1 MEIKKDPWSL
11 GVRKLMVIHLRQG
24 GGRER
29 EREGAGLLPGGRAHN
44 FILNGSYIS
53 YKIPAYA
60 SYFSNIT
67 NTWTFVEISVE

>member
-1 MEIKKDPWSL
+1 MEP
-11 GVRKLMVIHLRQG
+11 G
-24 GGRER
+24 GEEADGNTPEAGRGRGR

-67 NTWTFVEISVE
+67 NTWTFIEISVE